1 MDCGPA
7 CLRMVAKHFGI
18 KSTIQELRELTQIGK
33 DGVNLLGISEAAEKI
48 GLVTRPVK
56 INIQDLEKSI
66 SELPA
71 IIHWKQ
77 EHFVVLYKIKKGNF
91 YLADPA
97 IGLVKYNQEEFK
109 KCWVSVNDFGQEEGI
124 ALFVRPQNNHLE
136 SKSKTSTNSLLKL
149 KKLLSYLKPH
159 KRLFFKI
166 FIATLLSSIS
176 LFALPYLT
184 KNMMDNGIGKSDT
197 HFITLIL
204 LGQIVLLTSRLS
216 IDFFRNR
223 MLLFIGTSIN
233 LTILNDFL
241 QKLMKLPI
249 AFFDSKRTGDI
260 LQRMND
266 HNRIESFLTNS
277 SVNTI
282 LSLIQLLVFGIVLL
296 IYNKLI
302 FVIFILTSVMY
313 ASWVY
318 FFLERRRILDHK
330 RFELSSKEQST
341 AIQMVQGMQ
350 EIKLNGVEE
359 AMRLNWEKVQKTLF
373 KLSIDVLSINQ
384 WQQAGAFFINEGKNL
399 LITYLAAKSVISGDL
414 TIGSM
419 LAVQFILGQLNSPIE
434 QLLGTAQ
441 SWQNAKMSLERL
453 DEVHSMSDE
462 EPVSNNLV
470 SYIPEDFSICLKN
483 VSFTYPG
490 AGNIPVLKNIDL
502 NIPKGKTTA
511 IVGSSGSGKSTLLK
525 LLLKFYEPDSGN
537 ITCGNL
543 KISNISHSSWRKNCG
558 VVMQESFIFSD
569 TILKNIAVGETI
581 VDEVRL
587 KLAMKTANIDEFIKN
602 LPLKMNTKIGSEGVG
617 ISVGQKQRIL
627 IARAVYRNPGF
638 ILLDEATNSLDV
650 NNESIIVKNLEVFFQ
665 NRTVV
670 VVAHRLSTVVNA
682 DQIVVMDNG
691 RIAEIGNHAELVN
704 KQGIYYNLIK
714 SQLNLGA

>member
-1 MDCGPA
+1 
-7 CLRMVAKHFGI
+7 
-18 KSTIQELRELTQIGK
+18 
-33 DGVNLLGISEAAEKI
+33 
-48 GLVTRPVK
+48 
-56 INIQDLEKSI
+56 
-66 SELPA
+66 
-71 IIHWKQ
+71 
-77 EHFVVLYKIKKGNF
+77 
-91 YLADPA
+91 
-97 IGLVKYNQEEFK
+97 
-109 KCWVSVNDFGQEEGI
+109 
-124 ALFVRPQNNHLE
+124 
-136 SKSKTSTNSLLKL
+136 
-149 KKLLSYLKPH
+149 
-159 KRLFFKI
+159 
-166 FIATLLSSIS
+166 
-176 LFALPYLT
+176 
-184 KNMMDNGIGKSDT
+184 
-197 HFITLIL
+197 
-204 LGQIVLLTSRLS
+204 
-216 IDFFRNR
+216 
-223 MLLFIGTSIN
+223 
-233 LTILNDFL
+233 
-241 QKLMKLPI
+241 
-249 AFFDSKRTGDI
+249 
-260 LQRMND
+260 
-266 HNRIESFLTNS
+266 
-277 SVNTI
+277 
-282 LSLIQLLVFGIVLL
+282 
-296 IYNKLI
+296 
-302 FVIFILTSVMY
+302 
-313 ASWVY
+313 
-318 FFLERRRILDHK
+318 
-330 RFELSSKEQST
+330 
-341 AIQMVQGMQ
+341 
-350 EIKLNGVEE
+350 
-359 AMRLNWEKVQKTLF
+359 
-373 KLSIDVLSINQ
+373 
-384 WQQAGAFFINEGKNL
+384 
-399 LITYLAAKSVISGDL
+399 
-414 TIGSM
+414 
-419 LAVQFILGQLNSPIE
+419 
-434 QLLGTAQ
+434 
-441 SWQNAKMSLERL
+441 MSLERL

-490 AGNIPVLKNIDL
+490 AGNISVLKNIDL